1 MYLRWCIWQSL
12 FCIWHRCPDR
22 LGLARQGGLA
32 QLPVWPCC
40 VSTVA
45 CGFSHP
51 DLSSC
56 LFLPLSPAC
65 LFVTFPVVSILL
77 VTCQPVPVRNTPPR
91 QLDKSAGQ
99 ASAHQAWDL
108 DCGLASQGQIAAL
121 AGLDNRFVSAGA
133 LTGSSCTHCPQRSDH
148 VLPTPREPTCGET
161 LCPDYASLHP
171 Q

>member
-1 MYLRWCIWQSL
+1 MAQFILYLAPVPGPAGTGKTGWTGAVQ
-12 FCIWHRCPDR
+12 
-22 LGLARQGGLA
+22 
-32 QLPVWPCC
+32 QLPVWPCS

-56 LFLPLSPAC
+56 LLASLPLSPAC
-65 LFVTFPVVSILL
+65 LFVTVTVVSILL
-77 VTCQPVPVRNTPPR
+77 ATCQPVTVRNSPPR

-121 AGLDNRFVSAGA
+121 AWT
-133 LTGSSCTHCPQRSDH
+133 TG
-148 VLPTPREPTCGET
+148 
-161 LCPDYASLHP
+161 LCPLGL
-171 Q
+171 

>member
-1 MYLRWCIWQSL
+1 MCLWQC
-12 FCIWHRCPDR
+12 FCIWHRCPDQ

-56 LFLPLSPAC
+56 LFLPLSLAC
-65 LFVTFPVVSILL
+65 LFVTFPLVSILL
-77 VTCQPVPVRNTPPR
+77 ATCQPVTVRNSPPR

-121 AGLDNRFVSAGA
+121 AWTTGL
-133 LTGSSCTHCPQRSDH
+133 CPLGLWRGHPVPTAPSDH
-148 VLPTPREPTCGET
+148 VLPTPREPTCGEA

-171 Q
+171 Y